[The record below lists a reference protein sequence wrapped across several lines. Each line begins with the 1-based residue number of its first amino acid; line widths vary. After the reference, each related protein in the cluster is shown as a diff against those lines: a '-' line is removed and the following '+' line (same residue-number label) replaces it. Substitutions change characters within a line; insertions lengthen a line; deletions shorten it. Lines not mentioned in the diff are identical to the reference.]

1 MRRKGN
7 NSTEGSE
14 VVKDLGAGA
23 NVFAVVVK
31 TFAAV
36 ALSTGRFADR
46 YKTALIDRFRT
57 MPERKGQAILLGLF
71 LSVAYIATLFVAPTC
86 TFSQEVPAS
95 TILPATPVF
104 SASTAAGPVSYGNT
118 PATLAFSVNTSAPPV
133 SYANPETFRQTE
145 FRALWVLRNT
155 LVSEREIDRML
166 RRAKYAGFNVLF
178 VQVRGRG
185 DAFYDS
191 SIEPR
196 AELLSNARFD
206 PLSYLVA
213 EAHRNGF
220 EVHPWLNVFLVWA
233 ASWKPADT
241 KHVVLSH
248 PDWVAIRS
256 DGMPLSELSR
266 DEIGAMGIEGVFLAP
281 GNPQVREHIRAVIRE
296 LVQNYDI
303 DGIHLDYIRYPTM
316 AVGYDQGTRT
326 EFMRRYGVDP
336 DQIANDSDAMIDLFG
351 DNGLHDL
358 GVLWDRWRV
367 SNLEDLI
374 DSVRCDLK
382 AVNPGVKLSAAVIA
396 DQQSATSRHGQDWPS
411 WLKRGILDF
420 AVPMCYSASTRFVQ
434 NQVRSIQN
442 LVGASKFY
450 PGIAMY
456 NQSPGRVVEKVRL
469 LRQLGI
475 TGFSMFCYDPEHQ
488 RDAVLRELSK
498 SVFAFPARPWG
509 EARR

>member
-1 MRRKGN
+1 VRRKGT
-7 NSTEGSE
+7 NSTIY
-14 VVKDLGAGA
+14 
-23 NVFAVVVK
+23 
-31 TFAAV
+31 
-36 ALSTGRFADR
+36 R
-46 YKTALIDRFRT
+46 YRT

-71 LSVAYIATLFVAPTC
+71 LFVVLITTLFLGPTRA
-86 TFSQEVPAS
+86 FSQDSPS
-95 TILPATPVF
+95 SSILPATPAF
-104 SASTAAGPVSYGNT
+104 SGNTAAAPISYEGPE
-118 PATLAFSVNTSAPPV
+118 ALH
-133 SYANPETFRQTE
+133 QTE

-166 RRAKYAGFNVLF
+166 RQAKNAGFNVLF

-185 DAFYDS
+185 DAFYSS

-196 AELLSNARFD
+196 AEMLSDARFD

-213 EAHRNGF
+213 QAHRIGF
-220 EVHPWLNVFLVWA
+220 EVHPWLNVFLVWG

-241 KHVVLSH
+241 KHVLLSH
-248 PDWVAIRS
+248 PDWVAVRS
-256 DGMPLSELSR
+256 DGRPLSELSR
-266 DEIGAMGIEGVFLAP
+266 DEIEAMGIEGIFLAP

-316 AVGYDQGTRT
+316 AVGYDQGTRS

-336 DQIANDSDAMIDLFG
+336 DQIANDSEALVDLLG
-351 DNGLHDL
+351 DKGLQDL
-358 GVLWDRWRV
+358 GVLWDKWRV

-374 DSVRCDLK
+374 DSVHCDLR
-382 AVNPGVKLSAAVIA
+382 AVNARVKLSAAVIA
-396 DQQSATSRHGQDWPS
+396 DLRSATSGHGQDWPS

-420 AVPMCYSASTRFVQ
+420 AVPMCYSASTGFVQ

-469 LRQLGI
+469 LKQLGI

-488 RDAVLRELSK
+488 RDAVLRELSR

-509 EARR
+509 ETRPWSGKN

>member
-1 MRRKGN
+1 VRRKGT
-7 NSTEGSE
+7 NSTIY
-14 VVKDLGAGA
+14 
-23 NVFAVVVK
+23 
-31 TFAAV
+31 
-36 ALSTGRFADR
+36 R
-46 YKTALIDRFRT
+46 YKT

-71 LSVAYIATLFVAPTC
+71 LFVVLITTLFLGPTRA
-86 TFSQEVPAS
+86 FSQDS
-95 TILPATPVF
+95 SSSSILPATPAF
-104 SASTAAGPVSYGNT
+104 SGNTAAAPISYEGPE
-118 PATLAFSVNTSAPPV
+118 ALH
-133 SYANPETFRQTE
+133 QTE

-166 RRAKYAGFNVLF
+166 RQAKNAGFNVLF

-185 DAFYDS
+185 DAFYSS

-196 AELLSNARFD
+196 AEMLSDAGFD

-213 EAHRNGF
+213 QAHRIGF
-220 EVHPWLNVFLVWA
+220 EVHPWLNVFLVWG

-241 KHVVLSH
+241 KHVLLLH
-248 PDWVAIRS
+248 PDWVAVRS
-256 DGMPLSELSR
+256 DGRPLSELSR
-266 DEIGAMGIEGVFLAP
+266 DEIEAMGIEGIFLAP

-303 DGIHLDYIRYPTM
+303 DGIHLDYIRYPSM
-316 AVGYDQGTRT
+316 AVGYDQGTRS

-336 DQIANDSDAMIDLFG
+336 DQIANDSEALVDLLG
-351 DNGLHDL
+351 DKGLQDL
-358 GVLWDRWRV
+358 GVLWDKWRV

-374 DSVRCDLK
+374 DSVHCDLR
-382 AVNPGVKLSAAVIA
+382 AVNARVKLSAAVIA
-396 DQQSATSRHGQDWPS
+396 DLRSATSGHGQDWPS

-420 AVPMCYSASTRFVQ
+420 AVPMCYSASTGFVQ

-469 LRQLGI
+469 LKQLGI

-488 RDAVLRELSK
+488 RDAVLRELSR

-509 EARR
+509 ETRPWSGKN